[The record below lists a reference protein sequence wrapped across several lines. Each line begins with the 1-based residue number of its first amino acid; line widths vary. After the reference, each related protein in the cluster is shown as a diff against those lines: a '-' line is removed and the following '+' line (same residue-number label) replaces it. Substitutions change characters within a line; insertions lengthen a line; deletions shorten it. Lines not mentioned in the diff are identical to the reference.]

1 MNNTCMHLK
10 QGFLLKHF
18 IYHLME
24 NVWLLPQMPEMNK
37 RKRKSD
43 LNCTKEIMGM
53 SEPKIAYNYN

>member
-1 MNNTCMHLK
+1 MHLK

-37 RKRKSD
+37 RKENQFLHTQVITQQRLRDYRRKK
-43 LNCTKEIMGM
+43 N
-53 SEPKIAYNYN
+53 